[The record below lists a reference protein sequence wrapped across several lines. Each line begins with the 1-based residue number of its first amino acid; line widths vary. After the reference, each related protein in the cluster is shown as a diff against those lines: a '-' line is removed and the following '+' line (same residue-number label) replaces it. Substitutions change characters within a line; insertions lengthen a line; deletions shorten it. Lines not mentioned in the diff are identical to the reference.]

1 MLSSSLMRTIALALL
16 TVSMSVTVAAQW
28 VKYPTPGVPKLPNG
42 AVNLNA
48 PTPTAA
54 DGRPDLSGLW
64 TGTSSIPDPACVG
77 KPGCIGQEPI
87 PIQAIHIGFT
97 APDQM
102 QRAISGGLDIFQ
114 LLPYQSWAVELVR
127 RRSAF
132 QQGVGPSGNGAHVDP
147 HARCMPPNYPRAW
160 ALPQFRRIVQT
171 ADRLVVLHEFN
182 ASYRQIFTDGRPL
195 PTDPTPSFQGY
206 SSGRWQGDALLV
218 ETIGLRDD
226 WLDLAG
232 SPITEA
238 ARVTERIRRTSY
250 GRLEIEVTVNDP
262 KAYTKPWT
270 VRLDQSVVLD
280 TELLDDNCLENEKS
294 VEKMIGGNPR

>member
-1 MLSSSLMRTIALALL
+1 MRTIAFALL
-16 TVSMSVTVAAQW
+16 TVSMSVTVGAQW
-28 VKYPTPGVPKLPNG
+28 VTYPTPGVPKLPNG
-42 AVNLNA
+42 SVNLNA
-48 PTPTAA
+48 ATPTAV
-54 DGRPDLSGLW
+54 DGRPDFSGLW
-64 TGTSSIPDPACVG
+64 TGASAIPDPACIG
-77 KPGCIGQEPI
+77 KPGCVGQEPI

-102 QRAISGGLDIFQ
+102 QRARSGGLDVFQ
-114 LLPYQSWAVELVR
+114 LLPYQAWAADVVR

-132 QQGVGPSGNGAHVDP
+132 QQGLGPSGNGAHVDP

-160 ALPQFRRIVQT
+160 ALPQYRRIVQT

-195 PTDPTPSFQGY
+195 PVDPTPSFQGY
-206 SSGRWQGDALLV
+206 SSGRWQGDTLVV

-238 ARVTERIRRTSY
+238 ARVSERFRRPNY
-250 GRLEIEVTVNDP
+250 GRLEIAVTVTDL

-270 VRLDQSVVLD
+270 VRLDQSIVVD
-280 TELLDDNCLENEKS
+280 TELIDDNCLENEKS